1 MIYKYI
7 KNILNKFTT
16 QTVNES
22 DTDSSSVRSDSSS
35 NKPNYFYVRDTT
47 VDTINI
53 KQKSKNDNFIIMHTK
68 PDTTININIE
78 QNSDKNNYII
88 INPIDSENKDIPQ
101 NNGRSVKKGDT
112 HHNTYVNSTHNDGL
126 DTANV
131 IMYNKDITLED
142 DATEIQS
149 EVNKA
154 LTSLKQIPRYETKNE
169 PKNEPK
175 DDDGK
180 SGGNGLSGSGSI
192 SGSDSGN
199 ESSSAGPSNFKTFL
213 DNTFII
219 LINFTASLLDTIN
232 EIFTLM

>member
-1 MIYKYI
+1 MSQIEIVELFYKAWLIHIYKPTPPPNLLKTI
-7 KNILNKFTT
+7 KN
-16 QTVNES
+16 VNAKKK
-22 DTDSSSVRSDSSS
+22 
-35 NKPNYFYVRDTT
+35 NWLFCFY
-47 VDTINI
+47 IPIAQN
-53 KQKSKNDNFIIMHTK
+53 
-68 PDTTININIE
+68 TTININIE

-142 DATEIQS
+142 DATEIQN